1 MIYMDMSKAFD
12 KVDHEVLRQNLQ
24 KDYGFGGNLLRWFR
38 CYLENR
44 KQKRSNVMSNVR
56 PTSHHIWCTARF
68 NTWSNIIPPLR
79 QLICQVPRNV
89 KSSRVAMFADDT
101 KVFKAIYTIA
111 NRLMMH

>member
-12 KVDHEVLRQNLQ
+12 KVDHGVLRQNLQ

-44 KQKRSNVMSNVR
+44 KQKRSSVMSNVR

-79 QLICQVPRNV
+79 QLICQE
-89 KSSRVAMFADDT
+89 M
-101 KVFKAIYTIA
+101 
-111 NRLMMH
+111 